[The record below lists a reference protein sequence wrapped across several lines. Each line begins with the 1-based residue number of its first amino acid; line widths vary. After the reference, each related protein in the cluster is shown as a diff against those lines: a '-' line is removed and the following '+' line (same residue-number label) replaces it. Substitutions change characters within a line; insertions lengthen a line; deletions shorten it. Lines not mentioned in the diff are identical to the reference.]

1 MTTNI
6 VRNAIIGMLLIAAL
20 GLGGCVTVMTEAA
33 QKAWEDRT
41 TDDQVIDTKIAA
53 GILERLANRDKGLV
67 IDVSTDVWEQRVLL
81 TGTLDS
87 AKERSAVVRLVR
99 EDKRI
104 KKLYRH
110 IVIVSKAKKEER
122 RADAGEKDSG
132 KKGGVG
138 QSVSDFWIE
147 TKIKLQLLTA
157 DRVTS
162 VNYRARSVLNRTFVI
177 GRAGSVAERNKVLE
191 IIRQTDGV
199 KSVRH
204 YIEIKPLGPKA
215 GGNTGGGGY

>member
-1 MTTNI
+1 M
-6 VRNAIIGMLLIAAL
+6 VY
-20 GLGGCVTVMTEAA
+20 
-33 QKAWEDRT
+33 
-41 TDDQVIDTKIAA
+41 DDQRAC
-53 GILERLANRDKGLV
+53 
-67 IDVSTDVWEQRVLL
+67 
-81 TGTLDS
+81 
-87 AKERSAVVRLVR
+87 
-99 EDKRI
+99 KRI

-138 QSVSDFWIE
+138 QSVNDFWIE

-162 VNYRARSVLNRTFVI
+162 VNYRARSVLNRIFVI

-191 IIRQTDGV
+191 IIRQTEGV